1 MTVTTTSVFVDYVGN
16 GATTSFPTTFQFLDD
31 TDVKVSVD
39 DVLLVAGYS
48 VTGAGSPSAGT
59 VIFDVAPALAA
70 AIHIERVLPLTQEI
84 DPINNTTVFAN
95 VLSRGLDTVTMLV
108 QQLSLAVDR
117 GIAIAGTAAAA
128 AVAAAAAA
136 TAAAAAAAATV
147 TYALSYAGTTIRTT
161 LARFNERPL
170 SVAEFSGLVV
180 AGVGGMPDDWG
191 PAFNAAFAA
200 KFRVYVPEGRYY
212 IKTPLA
218 QRAGGNML
226 EGDGVKV
233 SVLEIDGDFSNFSA
247 AGVLTIPNT
256 ASEDHA
262 GLHNIGFE
270 FYQPG
275 NNHIS
280 AIAVSAGGSGYASA
294 PTVTIAGGGGSGA
307 KARAVLTAGV
317 VTSLVITR
325 KGEGYTTAPTVTLTG
340 GGGTGATAGAVTR
353 VATVLRAH
361 MVQYPYAVSA
371 RAVSRAMI
379 GNVRIVQGW
388 NGIDLRDNTG
398 GLMGGRWET
407 GCINESVTGGSA
419 TGGLAALDFWH
430 IDTHHSWPFGMA
442 DAGRLAVYQDG
453 STVAMRVGVID
464 GFDVKT
470 LSTFSGRVI
479 MEGSLGS
486 GVLGNIGSLQL
497 DGRLA
502 RLEKAG
508 GRLAIGSA
516 YGSTD
521 LDADFKIKQTGGH
534 LDIGACFVFGS
545 ATGTLPVIENAG
557 GAYMSIAT
565 MSVPNGPKDAPV
577 IQNTSGGMKVNARF
591 LYGTNETRTAPF
603 ILQVSGPLDASGCTF
618 QPIGT
623 GSGEGI
629 KFTTNDLNNCAGL
642 VPNGWPVVLPATSGA
657 ARVGIYGPLGE
668 AATKTW
674 GTGATVDVV
683 SGVDAYLVPAGTA
696 IGSVLGGYDGQS
708 YSLTATGDRVLIDGG
723 SFRLKNAA
731 NIDMRTGE
739 TLRFTIRQNIHI
751 QEGVSVSAAR
761 TLASADPLPLIS
773 SDAVVFVTGTTNF
786 GTAAATYNGHI
797 VTLSFAASLTVV
809 NSASIRLD
817 GNVNFSATANDTLTL
832 LRTAAGWAEVAR
844 SVNT

>member
-1 MTVTTTSVFVDYVGN
+1 MTITTEAALVYRDREDGARWNPKKSEIRSLFESVDNAGRFALAYDDADRRTVD
-16 GATTSFPTTFQFLDD
+16 ARFQEMP
-31 TDVKVSVD
+31 VSVSD
-39 DVLLVAGYS
+39 FES
-48 VTGAGSPSAGT
+48 
-59 VIFDVAPALAA
+59 
-70 AIHIERVLPLTQEI
+70 
-84 DPINNTTVFAN
+84 
-95 VLSRGLDTVTMLV
+95 
-108 QQLSLAVDR
+108 
-117 GIAIAGTAAAA
+117 
-128 AVAAAAAA
+128 
-136 TAAAAAAAATV
+136 
-147 TYALSYAGTTIRTT
+147 
-161 LARFNERPL
+161 
-170 SVAEFSGLVV
+170 LVV

-191 PAFNAAFAA
+191 PAFNAAFAS

-212 IKTPLA
+212 IKTPLV

-226 EGDGVKV
+226 EGDGVEV

-247 AGVLTIPNT
+247 AGILTIPNT

-275 NNHIS
+275 DNHIS
-280 AIAVSAGGSGYASA
+280 AIAVSAGGSGYTSA
-294 PTVTIAGGGGSGA
+294 PTVTISGGGGSGA
-307 KARAVLTAGV
+307 TARAVLTAGAVSSIV
-317 VTSLVITR
+317 VTR
-325 KGEGYTTAPTVTLTG
+325 KGSGYGPAVTLTG
-340 GGGTGATAGAVTR
+340 GSPTTAARLVPVMNTAGVITSVTIASGGAGYGSTPTVVFTGGSGSGAVATATLTGGVVTAITVSNGGTGYVPTVTITGGSGTGATAGAVTR
-353 VATVLRAH
+353 VATVLRAN

-379 GNVRIVQGW
+379 GNLRITQGY
-388 NGIDLRDNTG
+388 NGLDLRDNTG
-398 GLMGGRWET
+398 GLMAGRWEV
-407 GCINESVTGGSA
+407 GCINEGVTGGSA
-419 TGGLAALDFWH
+419 TGGLGALDFWH
-430 IDTHHSWPFGMA
+430 IDTLHSWPFGMA

-453 STVAMRVGVID
+453 SVVAMRVGVID
-464 GFDVKT
+464 GFDIKT
-470 LSTFSGRVI
+470 LSTFTGRVI

-486 GVLGNIGSLQL
+486 GVLGNIGTLQL

-545 ATGTLPVIENAG
+545 ATGTLPIIENAG

-591 LYGTNETRTAPF
+591 LYGTNIARTAPF

-708 YSLTATGDRVLIDGG
+708 YSLTATGDRVLINGG
-723 SFRLKNAA
+723 SFKLRDAVNRVIKS
-731 NIDMRTGE
+731 GE
-739 TLRFTIRQNIHI
+739 VMRFTIRQNIHV
-751 QEGVSVSAAR
+751 EESV
-761 TLASADPLPLIS
+761 PL
-773 SDAVVFVTGTTNF
+773 
-786 GTAAATYNGHI
+786 TAWI
-797 VTLSFAASLTVV
+797 
-809 NSASIRLD
+809 SASITPTPAVGSFGSASATIRYRVSGGIIEGSITNVITTIGSAAGPVSYTMPFIANGSEAFSAHD
-817 GNVNFSATANDTLTL
+817 FATGNVGGARIGVSTATLSVCAN
-832 LRTAAGWAEVAR
+832 G
-844 SVNT
+844 NTMLGGTGSTVVTSFNYRVQP